1 MTKATNDASS
11 ISAEKSKQE
20 NIKDSIISKL
30 IDLSEK
36 QNDLIFATRKRLF
49 LLEKI
54 QNRDCKFLLAMIGA
68 MCVVSI
74 LMIVQFGGF
83 TW

>member
-11 ISAEKSKQE
+11 ITFEKSKQE
-20 NIKDSIISKL
+20 DIKDSIISKL

-68 MCVVSI
+68 MCVVSV

>member
-11 ISAEKSKQE
+11 ISDT
-20 NIKDSIISKL
+20 KDSIISKL

-36 QNDLIFATRKRLF
+36 QNELIFSTRKRLF
-49 LLEKI
+49 QLEQT

-68 MCVVSI
+68 VCVVSI
-74 LMIVQFGGF
+74 LMCVQFGGF

>member
-11 ISAEKSKQE
+11 ISDT
-20 NIKDSIISKL
+20 KDSIISKL

-49 LLEKI
+49 QLERT

-83 TW
+83 TR

>member
-11 ISAEKSKQE
+11 ISSEKSKQE
-20 NIKDSIISKL
+20 DIKDSIISKL

>member
-11 ISAEKSKQE
+11 ISDT
-20 NIKDSIISKL
+20 KDSIISKL

-36 QNDLIFATRKRLF
+36 QNELIFSTRKRLF
-49 LLEKI
+49 QLEQT

-68 MCVVSI
+68 VCVVSI
-74 LMIVQFGGF
+74 LMCIQLGGF

>member
-11 ISAEKSKQE
+11 ITFEKSKQE
-20 NIKDSIISKL
+20 DIKDSIISKL

-36 QNDLIFATRKRLF
+36 QNDLIFSLRKRLF
-49 LLEKI
+49 QLERT
-54 QNRDCKFLLAMIGA
+54 QNRDVRILLGMLIALGVISFL
-68 MCVVSI
+68 MC
-74 LMIVQFGGF
+74 LEFGGF

>member
-11 ISAEKSKQE
+11 ISDT
-20 NIKDSIISKL
+20 KDSIISKL

-49 LLEKI
+49 QLEQT
-54 QNRDCKFLLAMIGA
+54 QNQDTKVLITCIGLV
-68 MCVVSI
+68 CVVCV
-74 LMIVQFGGF
+74 LMCLEFGGF
-83 TW
+83 QW

>member
-1 MTKATNDASS
+1 
-11 ISAEKSKQE
+11 
-20 NIKDSIISKL
+20 L

-36 QNDLIFATRKRLF
+36 QNDLIFSTRKRLF
-49 LLEKI
+49 QLEQT
-54 QNRDCKFLLAMIGA
+54 QNRDCKFLLFMIGA
-68 MCVVSI
+68 VCVVSI

>member
-11 ISAEKSKQE
+11 ITFEKSKQE
-20 NIKDSIISKL
+20 DIKDSIISKL

-36 QNDLIFATRKRLF
+36 QNELIFATRERLF
-49 LLEKI
+49 KLERT
-54 QNRDCKFLLAMIGA
+54 QNRDVRILCAMSIALGVVMLL
-68 MCVVSI
+68 MC
-74 LMIVQFGGF
+74 LEFGGL